1 MLLLVWTLGLG
12 VFFHNK
18 HLTKTFVNHAFT
30 LCFQLAESHFL
41 DVYVALNVWHKIDI
55 LPKHAWIIRLQ
66 YPIGNIF
73 PSLKPLGWLVVSWCL
88 VSLFLWNIYI
98 FVLRLQW
105 AKKLGWL
112 FLAVGGH
119 MGEFASIDDP
129 WEIMATHRGTIGVFT
144 CFYPYLGPIYPPL
157 YIVVPGMLGATI
169 ILNHFGGSIWGG

>member
-1 MLLLVWTLGLG
+1 MRS
-12 VFFHNK
+12 H
-18 HLTKTFVNHAFT
+18 
-30 LCFQLAESHFL
+30 CFQLAESHFL